1 MSGNVSSTARNNN
14 VDIVVVGAGH
24 AGVEAALAASR
35 RGAKVAMVSADITAV
50 ARMSCNPAIGGL
62 GKGHLVR
69 EIDALGG
76 EMGLCADATGIH
88 FRRLNTRKGA
98 AVRGTRCQSD
108 KERYSAYMARVV
120 ARSERLEL
128 VEGEAT
134 ELVVQ
139 GGRIKAVRLADG
151 TEIPCRA
158 AIITTGTFLGGI
170 LHIGETHLPGGRW
183 GEKPATRLSSSLQAL
198 GLKMHRLKTGTP
210 CRIHS
215 HSIDFEKMEP
225 QPGDEIAPR
234 FSRRSRWPQ
243 GKPPLAQVS
252 CHITYTT
259 AHTHQLI
266 RDNIH
271 LSPVYSGQIQSTGP
285 RYCPSI
291 EDKVKRFADRDRHQ
305 IFVEPEGLESGLIYP
320 NGISTSLPRDVQEAF
335 LKTIAGFEN
344 AEIAQYGYAVEY
356 DYSDPQQLLPS
367 LGVRGID
374 GLYLAGQIN
383 GTTGYEEA
391 AGQGLLAGIN
401 ASQDVQGEAPL
412 ILRRDQA
419 YLGVMV
425 DDLVTKGTHEPYRMF
440 TSRAEYRLLLREDNA
455 EMRLTSIGRELG
467 LVDDPQW
474 EDFVTHRQKVD
485 QLVTFLRGSRIK
497 AADKLNPAL
506 LQAETTATQNGTPL
520 EQLVRRPE
528 VGLKLLFD
536 AGEIPSDLADDPLA
550 MEQAE
555 VEIKYAPYIER
566 QRDLAERLKVMD
578 DEKIPSNID
587 YRSISGLSNEVREKL
602 DHHQPIS
609 IGQASRIP
617 GMTPAAIALIHV
629 HLKKLSTEPTRNLEQ
644 SEV

>member
-1 MSGNVSSTARNNN
+1 
-14 VDIVVVGAGH
+14 
-24 AGVEAALAASR
+24 
-35 RGAKVAMVSADITAV
+35 
-50 ARMSCNPAIGGL
+50 
-62 GKGHLVR
+62 
-69 EIDALGG
+69 
-76 EMGLCADATGIH
+76 
-88 FRRLNTRKGA
+88 
-98 AVRGTRCQSD
+98 
-108 KERYSAYMARVV
+108 
-120 ARSERLEL
+120 
-128 VEGEAT
+128 
-134 ELVVQ
+134 
-139 GGRIKAVRLADG
+139 
-151 TEIPCRA
+151 
-158 AIITTGTFLGGI
+158 
-170 LHIGETHLPGGRW
+170 
-183 GEKPATRLSSSLQAL
+183 
-198 GLKMHRLKTGTP
+198 
-210 CRIHS
+210 
-215 HSIDFEKMEP
+215 
-225 QPGDEIAPR
+225 
-234 FSRRSRWPQ
+234 
-243 GKPPLAQVS
+243 
-252 CHITYTT
+252 
-259 AHTHQLI
+259 
-266 RDNIH
+266 
-271 LSPVYSGQIQSTGP
+271 
-285 RYCPSI
+285 
-291 EDKVKRFADRDRHQ
+291 
-305 IFVEPEGLESGLIYP
+305 
-320 NGISTSLPRDVQEAF
+320 
-335 LKTIAGFEN
+335 
-344 AEIAQYGYAVEY
+344 
-356 DYSDPQQLLPS
+356 
-367 LGVRGID
+367 
-374 GLYLAGQIN
+374 
-383 GTTGYEEA
+383 
-391 AGQGLLAGIN
+391 
-401 ASQDVQGEAPL
+401 
-412 ILRRDQA
+412 
-419 YLGVMV
+419 
-425 DDLVTKGTHEPYRMF
+425 MF